1 MSVCA
6 VVPAGGSGTRM
17 GGTVPKQ
24 FQYLNGKPILYYT
37 LKSLQD
43 CGIISE
49 IILVVPEKEY
59 EAACVDWLG
68 KPEIVKKVVLG
79 GEKRQD
85 SVYNGF
91 CEISEQTEIVLVHDG
106 VRPFLSRKM
115 VFESIDAARKYGAAI
130 TAIQVNDT
138 IKRVD
143 PSGFVSQ
150 TIDRECLWRVQT
162 PQAFR
167 YPLLQE
173 AFKKANSEKF
183 YGTDEGSLIEHLG
196 EPVKIVEGSERN
208 IKITRPEDLELSET
222 FVSKAFPENESVKKK
237 CF

>member
-6 VVPAGGSGTRM
+6 IVPAGGSGTRM

-24 FQYLNGKPILYYT
+24 FQSLNGKPILYHTIKT
-37 LKSLQD
+37 LQN
-43 CGIISE
+43 CETISE

-59 EAACVDWLG
+59 ETANTDWLG
-68 KPEIVKKVVLG
+68 KLEIVKKVVVG

-91 CEISEQTEIVLVHDG
+91 CEVSQNTEIVLVHDG
-106 VRPFLSRKM
+106 VRPFLSQKM
-115 VFESIDAARKYGAAI
+115 IADSIDAAREYGAAI
-130 TAIQVNDT
+130 TAIPVHDT

-143 PSGFVSQ
+143 TSGLVSQ
-150 TIDRECLWRVQT
+150 TIDREGLWRVQT

-167 YPLLQE
+167 YSLLLD
-173 AFKKANSEKF
+173 AFNKAKAENF

-196 EPVKIVEGSERN
+196 EPVKIVEGLEQN
-208 IKITRPEDLELSET
+208 IKITRPEDLELS
-222 FVSKAFPENESVKKK
+222 KAFISRLFTET
-237 CF
+237 